1 MLKSIFLF
9 SYSGCL
15 IPLLLILNFL
25 FGGFFLSFK
34 HWLLLEGVLFLLFL
48 LNALIFSRKIFSAA
62 SRPRHSDV
70 IDVEG
75 EIVEEEHKPKEI
87 KGKQS

>member
-15 IPLLLILNFL
+15 IPLLLVLNFL
-25 FGGFFLSFK
+25 FGGLFLKFK
-34 HWLLLEGVLFLLFL
+34 HWLLLEAILFLLFL
-48 LNALIFSRKIFSAA
+48 LNTFLFSRKIFSAV

-75 EIVEEEHKPKEI
+75 EIVEEEHKPKAI
-87 KGKQS
+87 KGKQP